1 MDTMKQFLIL
11 MSPFLLASVALAQ
24 GPVVNKRI
32 EVQGT
37 PKLGIPPKLEIQFL
51 GIPVVGR
58 DVRRPVV
65 SGGESQSCVPRPGAS
80 PASPDGRFLVTDDG
94 KRPPLFGSAPGPEFS
109 QSLDATDDAMLQA
122 TFDAPPNGADYR
134 FGTND
139 HDLLALNDGSIL
151 YVTGAFTKRPLSP
164 KPAWFDVTYRG
175 DFGPGARS
183 NVMAWRSTDAGK
195 TFQYVGEMDPAQVGD
210 GSYAYPQWPRDAD
223 GKAVALT
230 TPPGSP
236 QKPVYDM
243 GGSDGQ
249 VTRYDARTDTLYLT
263 FGGVGYLPDPNKK
276 TPFTLSY
283 NGLGKTLVAVSKNQ
297 GETWTKQG
305 DLGGFSWRFGVAP
318 QPSGP
323 PIFAQGYS
331 TLFVPNASFSKV
343 EALSTGAAPGW
354 PTFGEN
360 PAVATLSAKNT
371 GPVYV
376 NIWAHQIVGRMP
388 GGRGV
393 FLTYPET
400 IADDKGVKS
409 HGYRLFFFDRKRQEF
424 TELDPILPKKR
435 GTDQLTMHLV
445 AIDSGDGPV
454 LLYWMDVDATKK
466 TATIRGRVLLD
477 ESSSSKDITLSQKEG
492 KPYAVDLTT
501 RTWYGDYWTAGGY
514 VAASRTLPRG
524 QKNYFFYPMWVEQGS
539 KITYTKVS
547 VVGEPDQPM
556 PSRLLTDIPQL
567 VRRTPIWRKP
577 FPPDP
582 LQQQRLRELL
592 ERYERH

>member
-1 MDTMKQFLIL
+1 MKRFLTVV
-11 MSPFLLASVALAQ
+11 SPPFLLASVALAQ
-24 GPVVNKRI
+24 GPVVNKRP

-37 PKLGIPPKLEIQFL
+37 PKLGIPPKLDISLL
-51 GIPVVGR
+51 GIPQIAP
-58 DVRRPVV
+58 DVRRPTVH
-65 SGGESQSCVPRPGAS
+65 GGESQSCILRPGAN
-80 PASPDGRFLVTDDG
+80 PASPAGRFFVTNDD
-94 KRPPLFGSAPGPEFS
+94 KRPPLVGSALGPVFS
-109 QSLDATDDAMLQA
+109 QSLDSTDNTLLQA
-122 TFDAPPNGADYR
+122 AFDAPPNGADYV

-175 DFGPGARS
+175 NFGPGARS
-183 NVMAWRSTDAGK
+183 NVMVWRSKDAGK
-195 TFQYVGEMDPAQVGD
+195 TFQYVGEMDPAQVDD
-210 GSYAYPQWPRDAD
+210 GSYAYPQWPRDAS
-223 GKAVALT
+223 GKPVALT

-249 VTRYDARTDTLYLT
+249 VTRYDARTDTLYLS
-263 FGGVGYLPDPNKK
+263 FGGVGYLPDTTKK
-276 TPFTLSY
+276 TSFTLSY
-283 NGLGKTLVAVSKNQ
+283 NGLGKTLVLASTNQ

-305 DLGGFSWRFGVAP
+305 DLGGFSWRFGIAP

-331 TLFVPNASFSKV
+331 TLFVPNTSFSKV
-343 EALSTGAAPGW
+343 EQLSTGAAPGW
-354 PTFGEN
+354 PTFGSN
-360 PAVATLSAKNT
+360 PAITPLSAKDI
-371 GPVYV
+371 GLVYV

-400 IADDKGVKS
+400 ITDDKGVAS

-424 TELDPILPKKR
+424 TELDPILPKKH
-435 GTDQLTMHLV
+435 GTDQFAMHLV

-454 LLYWMDVDATKK
+454 LLYWMDVNAAKR

-477 ESSSSKDITLSQKEG
+477 ESTSYKDVALSQKEG
-492 KPYAVDLTT
+492 KPYAVDLTA
-501 RTWYGDYWTAGGY
+501 RTWYGDYWTAGGFS
-514 VAASRTLPRG
+514 AASRTLPRD
-524 QKNYFFYPMWVEQGS
+524 QKSYFFYPMWVEQGG
-539 KITYTKVS
+539 KITYTKVT
-547 VVGEPDQPM
+547 VVGEPDQPL
-556 PSRLLTDIPQL
+556 PSRFLSNIPELT
-567 VRRTPIWRKP
+567 RRVPVWRKP

-582 LQQQRLRELL
+582 TQQRRLRELL
-592 ERYERH
+592 EHYERH